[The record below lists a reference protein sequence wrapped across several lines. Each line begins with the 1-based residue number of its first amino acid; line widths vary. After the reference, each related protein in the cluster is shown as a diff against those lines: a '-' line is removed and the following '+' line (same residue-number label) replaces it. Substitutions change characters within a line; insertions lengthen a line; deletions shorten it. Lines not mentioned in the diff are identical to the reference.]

1 MTRWVLVVPVW
12 FVFNLALDETTA
24 RSHANPGSRLR
35 LPRPEP
41 RTSCFGDRRQARH
54 PARGARRSPQP
65 EPPCPIYTRS
75 MGLGRLLIVLGLVL
89 VALGLLVSLAGRLP
103 FKLGRL
109 PGDIYI
115 QGKHSSFYF
124 PLATCVLL
132 SLLLSM
138 VFWIFRK

>member
-1 MTRWVLVVPVW
+1 
-12 FVFNLALDETTA
+12 
-24 RSHANPGSRLR
+24 
-35 LPRPEP
+35 
-41 RTSCFGDRRQARH
+41 
-54 PARGARRSPQP
+54 
-65 EPPCPIYTRS
+65 

-89 VALGLLVSLAGRLP
+89 VALGLLVSFAGRLP